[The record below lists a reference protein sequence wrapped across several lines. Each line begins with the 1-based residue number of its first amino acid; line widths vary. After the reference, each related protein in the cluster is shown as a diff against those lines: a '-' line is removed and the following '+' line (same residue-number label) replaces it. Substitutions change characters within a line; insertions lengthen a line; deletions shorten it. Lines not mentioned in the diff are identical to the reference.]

1 MVRITKCVNNLFVSQ
16 YRLMAK
22 AGNKSAGATNPKPVP
37 IELQMVPKYLELASF
52 NGKDRFNHQEITEI
66 TELIK
71 KRKSRGISPTEL
83 IKSLLDI
90 GKEKGNI
97 LSTKEIKDFFEATY
111 DGFDKTA
118 QNRILRF
125 MKALKDG
132 QKPAQKSFF
141 EVLSD
146 NKSFIEGKPNCTSD
160 FVSFPNRLYTKVIS
174 QCERPETLARVA
186 EITGNHE
193 KFWTAHSA
201 NALAE
206 LYELT
211 DGNNA
216 LILDCSRAFYPFQIS
231 KIISEM
237 KKPGYKIPQYELP
250 ETKPEYAVQRTS
262 YSTKFTA
269 EQQAPVLEKLNLNGV
284 IKVAKDDEY
293 IDLLGS
299 RKMIGGNFE
308 GGKRR

>member
-1 MVRITKCVNNLFVSQ
+1 M
-16 YRLMAK
+16 
-22 AGNKSAGATNPKPVP
+22 
-37 IELQMVPKYLELASF
+37 ELATYR
-52 NGKDRFNHQEITEI
+52 GKDRFNYEEINEITKLVEA
-66 TELIK
+66 
-71 KRKSRGISPTEL
+71 RKSRGISPSDL

-97 LSTKEIKDFFEATY
+97 LSTKEIKDFFEVTY

-118 QNRILRF
+118 QNRVLRF
-125 MKALKDG
+125 MKALKEG
-132 QKPAQKSFF
+132 QKPAQKSFLG
-141 EVLSD
+141 VLSD
-146 NKSFIEGKPNCTSD
+146 NKSFAQGKPNCTSD
-160 FVSFPNRLYTKVIS
+160 FVSFQNRLYTQVIS
-174 QCERPETLARVA
+174 QSERPEALARVA

-211 DGNNA
+211 NGNAA
-216 LILDCSRAFYPFQIS
+216 LVLDCNRAFYPFQIS

-237 KKPGYKIPQYELP
+237 KKPGYKLPQYELSAT
-250 ETKPEYAVQRTS
+250 EPEYAVQRTS
-262 YSTKFTA
+262 YSTKYTA

-284 IKVAKDDEY
+284 IKVSKDDEY

>member
-1 MVRITKCVNNLFVSQ
+1 MVRIKCVNNLFVRPC
-16 YRLMAK
+16 RLMAK
-22 AGNKSAGATNPKPVP
+22 VGNKTAGAGTPKPVP

-52 NGKDRFNHQEITEI
+52 NGKDRFNHNEITEI

-71 KRKSRGISPTEL
+71 KRKSRGISPAEL

-97 LSTKEIKDFFEATY
+97 LSAKEIKDFFEATY

-118 QNRILRF
+118 QNRVLRF
-125 MKALKDG
+125 MKALKEG
-132 QKPAQKSFF
+132 QKPVQKSFF

-160 FVSFPNRLYTKVIS
+160 FVSFPNRLYTQVIS

-211 DGNNA
+211 NGNNA
-216 LILDCSRAFYPFQIS
+216 LILDCSRAFYPFQIC

-262 YSTKFTA
+262 YSTKFIA
-269 EQQAPVLEKLNLNGV
+269 EQQIPVLEKLNLNGV

-299 RKMIGGNFE
+299 RKMLNGNFE